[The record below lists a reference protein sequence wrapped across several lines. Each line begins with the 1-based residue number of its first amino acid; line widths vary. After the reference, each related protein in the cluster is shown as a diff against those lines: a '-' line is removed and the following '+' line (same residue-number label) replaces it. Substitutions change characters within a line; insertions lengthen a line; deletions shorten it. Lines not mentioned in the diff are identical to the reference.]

1 MRFVCPSFTLSH
13 PVFFF
18 SSFLFVP
25 HEKSPVFLT
34 LNKLYPFG
42 AKASMLDKRNGMKGY
57 EKMRAEGKE
66 MRNNMC
72 REKMKAV

>member
-1 MRFVCPSFTLSH
+1 
-13 PVFFF
+13 
-18 SSFLFVP
+18 
-25 HEKSPVFLT
+25 
-34 LNKLYPFG
+34 
-42 AKASMLDKRNGMKGY
+42 MLDKRNGMKGY